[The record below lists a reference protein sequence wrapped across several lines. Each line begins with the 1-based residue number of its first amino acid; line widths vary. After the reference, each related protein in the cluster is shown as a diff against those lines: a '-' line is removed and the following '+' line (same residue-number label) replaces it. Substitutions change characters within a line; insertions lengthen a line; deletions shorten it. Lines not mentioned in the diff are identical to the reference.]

1 MWVYVLWK
9 KKLRSYFSSRHDA
22 GVSTK
27 RCLKRFEE
35 YLCIIGS
42 YKAMLWEWN
51 APLLWDTLNPHP
63 WNINLQPWVV
73 YIYICVCI
81 YTYVHIC
88 TYICIYVYICTYIY
102 ICTSTSF
109 KVAPQTEPRNHK
121 LVAAHLYFRRQIYIY
136 IYICIP
142 LFGMLMC
149 IIRYSIC
156 VDMRCS
162 VLQCGRK

>member
-1 MWVYVLWK
+1 MRVECHFAMGYFKPPPLKHKPATLSCIYIYMCVYL
-9 KKLRSYFSSRHDA
+9 YIC
-22 GVSTK
+22 TYMYIYM
-27 RCLKRFEE
+27 
-35 YLCIIGS
+35 YLCIH
-42 YKAMLWEWN
+42 M
-51 APLLWDTLNPHP
+51 
-63 WNINLQPWVV
+63 
-73 YIYICVCI
+73 YI
-81 YTYVHIC
+81 
-88 TYICIYVYICTYIY
+88 YIY